1 MEVFMK
7 RHLLSLLALA
17 LSLGLVASSTTFSA
31 TNNSHAKPM
40 ARHAMFNPSTIET
53 VQGQVAG
60 ITQAKGKYGKAAAEW
75 LSLKSDRG
83 TMRVLLGPTSYL
95 NKEKVKIQKGDK
107 IAVTGSRVTM
117 HKKTELV
124 ATEVKKGNET
134 LDLRKSDG
142 TPLWSAKAMQGK

>member
-1 MEVFMK
+1 MK
-7 RHLLSLLALA
+7 QNMVSLLAFA
-17 LSLGLVASSTTFSA
+17 LSLGLVATSTTFSA
-31 TNNSHAKPM
+31 TSNSHAKPM
-40 ARHAMFNPSTIET
+40 TGHAMFNPSKIET

-60 ITQAKGKYGKAAAEW
+60 ISQWKSKNGKATAEW

-95 NKEKVKIQKGDK
+95 NKEKVKIQKGDY

-117 HKKTELV
+117 HKKTDLV

-134 LDLRKSDG
+134 LDLRRSDG
-142 TPLWSAKAMQGK
+142 TPLWSAKATQGT